1 MKSGLFFLFEALVI
15 IAGLVALGC
24 FLYRL
29 VCHFISCH
37 VAAGKITFKQFR
49 ALYEIND
56 DPWILN
62 DDDVDYWDDKV
73 GRIYLCFSFLDEIRY
88 IVWRNRKEFLKEKN
102 KKNKNFQIALK
113 AMQKDIEKYQE
124 RNGL

>member
-1 MKSGLFFLFEALVI
+1 MKASVGFLLIFVI
-15 IAGLVALGC
+15 IAGLVALGY

-29 VCHFISCH
+29 VNHIITCHN
-37 VAAGKITFKQFR
+37 ADGKITFKQFR

-56 DPWILN
+56 YPWFLS
-62 DDDVDYWDDKV
+62 DDGADYWADNAGCV
-73 GRIYLCFSFLDEIRY
+73 RLCFSFLDEMRY
-88 IVWRNRKEFLKEKN
+88 IAWRNRKERLKEKN